1 VYLSRTCIA
10 RGIDADVIMAEMYGK
25 IEGCSLGRGAPCIYL
40 FKKLYGGNAIVSS
53 HLPLAVGMALA
64 PKAKERQY
72 HLLFFWRRS
81 GCRRRISRSDESRS
95 TLGSSCVIC
104 L

>member
-1 VYLSRTCIA
+1 LT
-10 RGIDADVIMAEMYGK
+10 
-25 IEGCSLGRGAPCIYL
+25 
-40 FKKLYGGNAIVSS
+40 FQKLYGGNAIVSS

-64 PKAKERQY
+64 SKSKRKTISPAV
-72 HLLFFWRRS
+72 FF
-81 GCRRRISRSDESRS
+81 GEGAAAEGEFHEAMNRS

>member
-1 VYLSRTCIA
+1 LT
-10 RGIDADVIMAEMYGK
+10 
-25 IEGCSLGRGAPCIYL
+25 
-40 FKKLYGGNAIVSS
+40 FQKLYGGNAIVS

-64 PKAKERQY
+64 SKSKRKTISPAV
-72 HLLFFWRRS
+72 FF
-81 GCRRRISRSDESRS
+81 GEGAAAEGEFHEAMNRS